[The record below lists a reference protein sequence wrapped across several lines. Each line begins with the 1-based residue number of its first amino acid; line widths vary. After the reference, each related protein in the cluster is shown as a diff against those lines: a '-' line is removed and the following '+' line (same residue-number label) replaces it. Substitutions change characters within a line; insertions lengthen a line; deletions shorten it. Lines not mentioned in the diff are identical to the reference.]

1 MDSPVGSVAPARR
14 ASDRQSLG
22 PRVLV
27 ASSDYQKV
35 LHSFTC
41 EDLVEHVVD
50 GESEAGLVDQQLLH
64 QEGVE
69 VVGVHHVI
77 PVQHTGRQHFM
88 EHHINSKLN
97 LSLKLVFFY
106 YCCYYVLLLVSF
118 HANYVMVLA
127 TFIWSDNITPFLL
140 PLVCG
145 ARQEEAE

>member
-69 VVGVHHVI
+69 VVGVHHII
-77 PVQHTGRQHFM
+77 PAHHTGCQHFI

-97 LSLKLVFFY
+97 LSYKLVFVFN

-118 HANYVMVLA
+118 HANYAMVLA
-127 TFIWSDNITPFLL
+127 TFVNITPFLL